1 MSGEQQIRR
10 GAEFVRMRDRHTAES
25 AIEQALLVLE
35 QTVPPSIDQ
44 LSDLADA
51 IDFLSEG
58 AFDMAT
64 DLATVAQQR
73 RTLPTARR
81 PESLARTLPDLKA
94 AFETTR
100 QFLRATPLK

>member
-10 GAEFVRMRDRHTAES
+10 GAEFARPRDRHAAEH
-25 AIEQALLVLE
+25 AIEQALVVLE
-35 QTVPPSIDQ
+35 EARAPSIDQ

-81 PESLARTLPDLKA
+81 PENLARTLPDLKA
-94 AFETTR
+94 SFESTR
-100 QFLRATPLK
+100 RFLRATPLK

>member
-1 MSGEQQIRR
+1 M
-10 GAEFVRMRDRHTAES
+10 
-25 AIEQALLVLE
+25 LE
-35 QTVPPSIDQ
+35 DARAPSVDQ

-81 PESLARTLPDLKA
+81 PENLARTLPDLKA
-94 AFETTR
+94 AFEATR
-100 QFLRATPLK
+100 GFVAANPLK

>member
-10 GAEFVRMRDRHTAES
+10 GADFTRPRDRHTAEH
-25 AIEQALLVLE
+25 AIEQALVVLDE
-35 QTVPPSIDQ
+35 ARAPSVDQ

-58 AFDMAT
+58 AFDRAT

-81 PESLARTLPDLKA
+81 PENLARTLPDLKA

-100 QFLRATPLK
+100 QFLSATPLK

>member
-1 MSGEQQIRR
+1 MSGEQQLRR
-10 GAEFVRMRDRHTAES
+10 GADFTRPRNRHTAEH
-25 AIEQALLVLE
+25 AIEQALVVLE
-35 QTVPPSIDQ
+35 EARAPSVDQ

-81 PESLARTLPDLKA
+81 PDNLARTLPDLKA
-94 AFETTR
+94 AFEATR
-100 QFLRATPLK
+100 GFFSVTPLK

>member
-1 MSGEQQIRR
+1 MSGEQQLRR
-10 GAEFVRMRDRHTAES
+10 AADFARPRDRRAAEH
-25 AIEQALLVLE
+25 AIEQALVVLE
-35 QTVPPSIDQ
+35 EGRAPSIDQ

-81 PESLARTLPDLKA
+81 PENLARTLPDLKA
-94 AFETTR
+94 AFQTTR
-100 QFLRATPLK
+100 QFLSDTPLK